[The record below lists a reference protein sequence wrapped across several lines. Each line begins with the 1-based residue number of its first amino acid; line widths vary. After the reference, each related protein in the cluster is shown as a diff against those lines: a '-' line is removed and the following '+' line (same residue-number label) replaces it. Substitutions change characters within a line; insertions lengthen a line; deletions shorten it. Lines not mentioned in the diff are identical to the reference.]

1 MTAFC
6 IGAYIVEFAAFG
18 EGDII
23 AVAVVGGCGLV
34 RLYGSLAAGKGHDIN
49 VFCSIVPNVLGYD
62 KNGIAKGNLY
72 MV

>member
-23 AVAVVGGCGLV
+23 AVAIVGGCGLV
-34 RLYGSLAAGKGHDIN
+34 ALYGSLAAGKGHDIK
-49 VFCSIVPNVLGYD
+49 VSCGIVPNIFGYD
-62 KNGIAKGNLY
+62 KNGIAIGNLY